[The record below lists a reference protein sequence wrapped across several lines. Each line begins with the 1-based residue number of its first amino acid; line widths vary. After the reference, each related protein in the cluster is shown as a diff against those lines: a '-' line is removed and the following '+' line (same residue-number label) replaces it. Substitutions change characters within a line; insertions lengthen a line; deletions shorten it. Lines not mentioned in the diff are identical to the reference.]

1 VLNQSFISVSE
12 SVSCYRIELGQIF
25 QKLVESYNSIL
36 LQQFEAFFRSE
47 NDKEKELAF
56 KIAE

>member
-1 VLNQSFISVSE
+1 VSE
-12 SVSCYRIELGQIF
+12 SVSCYRIELGKIF

-36 LQQFEAFFRSE
+36 LQQFEAFFRTE